1 MSEKDKKGDS
11 PSEKK
16 PSPKD
21 APPKPPP
28 EAKEAP
34 KPPPEAKEAPKPPPP
49 PPPPPAD
56 PRKDEVMVKPR
67 REGGGNFISTMAL
80 AVALGSLLLTGFF
93 AFAKARPRGNTKLVA
108 EIKKTTSGE
117 FKTLTARVAGLEA
130 AVKELKTL
138 GGQAGMVN
146 TLDLKQALVSLR
158 EVGKHSSGETTKRV
172 EQVEGALKALIN
184 ELEAKGR

>member
-1 MSEKDKKGDS
+1 MSEKEKKGDS

-21 APPKPPP
+21 A
-28 EAKEAP
+28 AP

-67 REGGGNFISTMAL
+67 TEGGGNFISTMAM
-80 AVALGSLLLTGFF
+80 AVAIGSLLLTGFF
-93 AFAKARPRGNTKLVA
+93 AFAKARPRGNDKLVA
-108 EIKKTTSGE
+108 EIKKTTSG
-117 FKTLTARVAGLEA
+117 KLKALTARVAGLEA
-130 AVKELKTL
+130 AVKDLKTL
-138 GGQAGMVN
+138 GGQASMVN

>member
-1 MSEKDKKGDS
+1 MSEKEKKGDS

-21 APPKPPP
+21 A
-28 EAKEAP
+28 AP

-67 REGGGNFISTMAL
+67 TEGGGNFISTMAM
-80 AVALGSLLLTGFF
+80 AVAIGSLLLTGFF
-93 AFAKARPRGNTKLVA
+93 AFAKARPRGNAKLVA
-108 EIKKTTSGE
+108 EIKKTTSGQI
-117 FKTLTARVAGLEA
+117 KALTARVAGLEA
-130 AVKELKTL
+130 AVKDLKTL
-138 GGQAGMVN
+138 GGQASMVN

-158 EVGKHSSGETTKRV
+158 EVGKHSSGKTTKRV

>member
-1 MSEKDKKGDS
+1 MSEKEKKGDS

-16 PSPKD
+16 PSPKG

-28 EAKEAP
+28 EAKET
-34 KPPPEAKEAPKPPPP
+34 PKPPPP
-49 PPPPPAD
+49 PPSPPPPAD
-56 PRKDEVMVKPR
+56 PRKDEVMLKPQ

-80 AVALGSLLLTGFF
+80 AVAIGSLLLTGFF
-93 AFAKARPRGNTKLVA
+93 AFGKARPRGSAKLVA
-108 EIKKTTSGE
+108 EIKETTSGE
-117 FKTLTARVAGLEA
+117 LKALKARIAGLEA
-130 AVKELKTL
+130 SVKELKAL
-138 GGQAGMVN
+138 RGQASMVN

-184 ELEAKGR
+184 ELETKGR

>member
-11 PSEKK
+11 PPEKK
-16 PSPKD
+16 PSPKG
-21 APPKPPP
+21 A
-28 EAKEAP
+28 AP
-34 KPPPEAKEAPKPPPP
+34 KPPPKAKEAPKPPPP

-56 PRKDEVMVKPR
+56 PIKDEVMVKPR

-93 AFAKARPRGNTKLVA
+93 AFGKARPRGTAKLVA

-117 FKTLTARVAGLEA
+117 LKALAARVAGLEA
-130 AVKELKTL
+130 AVKDLKTL
-138 GGQAGMVN
+138 GGQASMVN

>member
-16 PSPKD
+16 PSPK
-21 APPKPPP
+21 
-28 EAKEAP
+28 EAAP
-34 KPPPEAKEAPKPPPP
+34 KPPPKAKEAPKPPPP

-56 PRKDEVMVKPR
+56 PIQDEVMLRPQ
-67 REGGGNFISTMAL
+67 REGGGNFISMMAL

-93 AFAKARPRGNTKLVA
+93 AFAKTRPRGNAKLVA

-117 FKTLTARVAGLEA
+117 IKAMKARVAGLEA
-130 AVKELKTL
+130 AVKDLKTL
-138 GGQAGMVN
+138 GGQASMVN

-158 EVGKHSSGETTKRV
+158 EVGKHYSGETTKRV

>member
-34 KPPPEAKEAPKPPPP
+34 KPPPPPPS
-49 PPPPPAD
+49 PPPPAD
-56 PRKDEVMVKPR
+56 PRKDEVMLKPQ

-93 AFAKARPRGNTKLVA
+93 AFGKARPRGSAKLVA
-108 EIKKTTSGE
+108 EIKKTTSE
-117 FKTLTARVAGLEA
+117 ELKAMTARVAGLEA
-130 AVKELKTL
+130 AVKDLKTL
-138 GGQAGMVN
+138 GGQASMVN

>member
-1 MSEKDKKGDS
+1 MSEKPKKGDS

-21 APPKPPP
+21 AARKPPP
-28 EAKEAP
+28 K
-34 KPPPEAKEAPKPPPP
+34 AKEAPKPPPP

-56 PRKDEVMVKPR
+56 PIKDEVTLRPQ

-80 AVALGSLLLTGFF
+80 AVAIGSLLLTGFF
-93 AFAKARPRGNTKLVA
+93 AFGKARPRGSAKLVA
-108 EIKKTTSGE
+108 EIKKTTSGR
-117 FKTLTARVAGLEA
+117 FKALTARIAGLEA

-138 GGQAGMVN
+138 GGQASMVN

-184 ELEAKGR
+184 ELESKGR